1 MKATRGLAWLA
12 ALIIATSAVA
22 EAKEPR
28 FVTHGTSHTHTKNRK
43 NRRKSQLLLF
53 LCLLPAVL
61 LHPSGHLCPVMAFT
75 VRTSIATVPSLASLC
90 NNTL

>member
-28 FVTHGTSHTHTKNRK
+28 FVTSWDQPHTHQEQEKPPEVPT
-43 NRRKSQLLLF
+43 SSISM
-53 LCLLPAVL
+53 PAASCAATSVR
-61 LHPSGHLCPVMAFT
+61 PSVPCDGFHGSDFDCDGSFFGFT
-75 VRTSIATVPSLASLC
+75 V
-90 NNTL
+90 